1 MYKNKFFATFHTDLL
16 NLCDSWKYFSYVEL
30 VEVMRQQGDSIFVDL
45 LNNVRVEAIL
55 KTDIVSIILR

>member
-1 MYKNKFFATFHTDLL
+1 
-16 NLCDSWKYFSYVEL
+16 
-30 VEVMRQQGDSIFVDL
+30 MRQQGDSIFVDL